1 MGNKVFYGI
10 IALIVVVFIAVF
22 VVVSNQSSDPESL
35 SESGYYPY
43 TDKEPDELSG
53 PTIDVLDNEDY
64 QANKTPAEVEEI
76 VNSGEGEFVYFWS
89 PTCVHCQEATPMLT
103 DALDSMDE
111 EITQLNVL
119 EYDEAWQTYN
129 INATPTLIYFE
140 DGQEVERL
148 EGNPG
153 SADGFEE
160 FMTAA
165 AGE

>member
-10 IALIVVVFIAVF
+10 IAFIVVIFIAVF

-53 PTIDVLDNEDY
+53 PTIDTLDNEDY

-103 DALDSMDE
+103 DALDNIDNE
-111 EITQLNVL
+111 VTQLNVL
-119 EYDEAWQTYN
+119 EYDQAWETYG

-140 DGQEVERL
+140 DGEEVERL

-153 SADGFEE
+153 STEGFEE

>member
-10 IALIVVVFIAVF
+10 IALIVVVFLAIF
-22 VVVSNQSSDPESL
+22 IVVSNQSSDPESL

-53 PTIDVLDNEDY
+53 PTIDTLDNEDY
-64 QANKTPAEVEEI
+64 QSNKTPAEVEEI

-103 DALDSMDE
+103 DALDNIDNE
-111 EITQLNVL
+111 VTQLNVL
-119 EYDEAWQTYN
+119 EYDQAWETYG

-140 DGQEVERL
+140 DGEEVERL

-153 SADGFEE
+153 STEGFEE

>member
-1 MGNKVFYGI
+1 MGNKIFYGI
-10 IALIVVVFIAVF
+10 IGLIVVVFVGVF
-22 VVVSNQSSDPESL
+22 LFMNNQTSNPESL
-35 SESGYYPY
+35 SDSGYYPY
-43 TDKEPDELSG
+43 TDNEPDELTG
-53 PTIDVLDNEDY
+53 PTIDLLDDENY

-89 PTCVHCQEATPMLT
+89 PTCSHCQEATPLLT
-103 DALDSMDE
+103 EALDSNDGE
-111 EITQLNVL
+111 VTQLNVL
-119 EYDEAWQTYN
+119 EYEDAWETWN

-140 DGQEVERL
+140 NGEEVERL

-153 SADGFEE
+153 SPEGFEE

>member
-10 IALIVVVFIAVF
+10 IALIVVVFIAIF
-22 VVVSNQSSDPESL
+22 IVVSNQSSDPESL

-53 PTIDVLDNEDY
+53 PTIDTLDNEDY
-64 QANKTPAEVEEI
+64 QSNKTPAEVEEI

-103 DALDSMDE
+103 DALDNIDNE
-111 EITQLNVL
+111 VTQLNVL
-119 EYDEAWQTYN
+119 EYDQAWETYG

-140 DGQEVERL
+140 DGEEVERL

-153 SADGFEE
+153 STEGFEE

>member
-10 IALIVVVFIAVF
+10 IALIVVIFIAVF

-53 PTIDVLDNEDY
+53 PTIDTLDNEDY

-103 DALDSMDE
+103 DALDNIDNE
-111 EITQLNVL
+111 VTQLNVL
-119 EYDEAWQTYN
+119 EYDQAWETYG

-140 DGQEVERL
+140 DGEEVERL

-153 SADGFEE
+153 STEGFEE

-165 AGE
+165 TGE

>member
-10 IALIVVVFIAVF
+10 IALIVVIFIAVF

-35 SESGYYPY
+35 SESGHYPY

-53 PTIDVLDNEDY
+53 PTIDTLDNEDY

-103 DALDSMDE
+103 DALDNIDNE
-111 EITQLNVL
+111 VTQLNVL
-119 EYDEAWQTYN
+119 EYDQAWETYG

-140 DGQEVERL
+140 DGEEVERL

-153 SADGFEE
+153 STEGFEE